1 MVIKKTRGEKIFTVF
16 NYLLMGILACISLFP
31 ILNILSVS
39 FSSKAAASAGLVGIW
54 PVEFTT
60 KAYEFVAGNK
70 IFFSTFLVSLKRVA
84 IGVPINM
91 MVIIPAAYALSVT
104 SPGFRFRSVFS
115 WFFIISML
123 FSGGL
128 IPMLLT
134 VQAVGIIDSIWALVL
149 PLAAP
154 IFYIIIMMNFFKAIP
169 SELSEAAAIDG
180 ATHWGILLKVFVPIS
195 RPAIATILLL
205 CFILHWNSWFDGLL
219 YINRPSDYPLQSY
232 LQTIIA
238 PSTDLSQMSKNPEQ
252 YKIFELVSERTVK
265 SAQIFLATI
274 PIMLIY
280 PYIQKNF
287 TKGHIL
293 GAVKG

>member
-1 MVIKKTRGEKIFTVF
+1 MVNTKTNGEKAFTVF
-16 NYLLMGILACISLFP
+16 NYIFLGILACISLFP

-60 KAYEFVAGNK
+60 KAYEFVMGNG
-70 IFFSTFLVSLKRVA
+70 IFFSTFLVSIKRVI

-91 MVIIPAAYALSVT
+91 VVIIPAAYALSVT
-104 SPGFRFRSVFS
+104 SPSFRFRSVFS

-134 VQAVGIIDSIWALVL
+134 VQAVGIIDTIWALVL

-154 IFYIIIMMNFFKAIP
+154 IFFIIIVMNFFKAIP
-169 SELSEAAAIDG
+169 AELSEAASMDG
-180 ATHWGILLKVFVPIS
+180 ATHWQILLRIFVPIS
-195 RPAIATILLL
+195 KPAIATVLLL

-219 YINRPSDYPLQSY
+219 YINRPTDYPLQSY

-252 YKIFELVSERTVK
+252 YRIFELVSERTVK

-280 PYIQKNF
+280 PFIQKNF